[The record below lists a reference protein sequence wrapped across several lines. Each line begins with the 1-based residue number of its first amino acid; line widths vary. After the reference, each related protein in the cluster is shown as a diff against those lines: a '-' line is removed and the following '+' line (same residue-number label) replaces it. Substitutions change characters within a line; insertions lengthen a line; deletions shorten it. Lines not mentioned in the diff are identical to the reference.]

1 MTKVRDANEVRQ
13 SLTKLEKSNMT
24 VGPGRSRGR
33 EGVTEN
39 QPGTDRVAP
48 PRVWCWVL
56 TLAPHRPPPNLF
68 THVATRCLDPHAP
81 CRASSHTTRHPVPL
95 VRRAAPSLARSSPAI
110 TTTTFFRGDPGGAL
124 TLLTERLR
132 LMVEANPWL
141 AGTLMNGNTGL
152 ELAYPGTF
160 DEDSVAPMINPT
172 RLRGKP
178 CSKRVVLD
186 NTMDYVSV
194 CKAVLK
200 TAAEV
205 PPGRFCKNKPFPQLA
220 LSVVPD
226 AKEPGGYTIFY

>member
-1 MTKVRDANEVRQ
+1 
-13 SLTKLEKSNMT
+13 
-24 VGPGRSRGR
+24 
-33 EGVTEN
+33 
-39 QPGTDRVAP
+39 
-48 PRVWCWVL
+48 
-56 TLAPHRPPPNLF
+56 
-68 THVATRCLDPHAP
+68 
-81 CRASSHTTRHPVPL
+81 
-95 VRRAAPSLARSSPAI
+95 
-110 TTTTFFRGDPGGAL
+110 
-124 TLLTERLR
+124 
-132 LMVEANPWL
+132 MVEANPWL